1 MCNIKENYIIKS
13 NNVVV
18 VDGDYEKCMEWLDIN
33 VGDVVL
39 YKGEEISLGDCMET
53 CFVEGENLNINI
65 ISKFNEEIN
74 LYIIIY

>member
-33 VGDVVL
+33 VGDVV
-39 YKGEEISLGDCMET
+39 
-53 CFVEGENLNINI
+53 
-65 ISKFNEEIN
+65 
-74 LYIIIY
+74 